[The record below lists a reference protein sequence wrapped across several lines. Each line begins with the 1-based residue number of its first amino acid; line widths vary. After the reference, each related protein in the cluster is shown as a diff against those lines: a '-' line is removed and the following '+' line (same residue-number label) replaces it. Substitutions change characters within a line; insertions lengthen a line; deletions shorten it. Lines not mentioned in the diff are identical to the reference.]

1 MMKSFMIAM
10 LILLTFPQAG
20 LPARKTPEQVV
31 DRILILKSER
41 TMRLYSHD
49 KLVKEYKVALGGNP
63 VGPKQQQGD
72 RKTPEGSYT
81 INLRNQHSQ
90 FHLSLRVSYPNAQDR
105 EWARLHH
112 VDPGGAIMIH
122 GLPAAS
128 ADLGEEH
135 RKTDWTDGCIA
146 VTNAEIEEI
155 WAMVPLGAKVE
166 IKP

>member
-1 MMKSFMIAM
+1 MKTLLIAAF
-10 LILLTFPQAG
+10 ILMTFPEAG
-20 LPARKTPEQVV
+20 RPAHKAPEPTA
-31 DRILILKSER
+31 DHILILKSER
-41 TMRLYSHD
+41 TMRLYAHD

-72 RKTPEGSYT
+72 RRTPEGRYK
-81 INLRNQHSQ
+81 IDLRNPHSQ

-122 GLPAAS
+122 GLPS
-128 ADLGEEH
+128 AYAYLGAEH

-146 VTNAEIEEI
+146 VTNEEIEEI
-155 WAMVPLGAKVE
+155 WAMVQIGATVE
-166 IKP
+166 IRP

>member
-1 MMKSFMIAM
+1 MKTLLIAAF
-10 LILLTFPQAG
+10 ILMTFPEAG
-20 LPARKTPEQVV
+20 MPAHKAPEPTA
-31 DRILILKSER
+31 DHILILKSER
-41 TMRLYSHD
+41 TMRLYAHD

-72 RKTPEGSYT
+72 RRTPEGRYK
-81 INLRNQHSQ
+81 IDLRNPHSQ

-122 GLPAAS
+122 GLPS
-128 ADLGEEH
+128 AYAYLGAEH

-146 VTNAEIEEI
+146 VTNEEIEEI
-155 WAMVPLGAKVE
+155 WAMVQIGATVE
-166 IKP
+166 IRP